1 MKESIHYLLMAD
13 HFLVQKSLLTSI
25 KDSGLTPGQP
35 KILDYL
41 QNHNGCV
48 QKDIARGCHIEPAS
62 ITVILKGMESKGYIE
77 RKMLNGD
84 RRSLY
89 VFITEKGEKYINY
102 LNEKFEIVEN
112 TALKNFDENEKQQF
126 NDLLMRVY
134 ENMINNEKENNKNES

>member
-1 MKESIHYLLMAD
+1 MESIHYLLMSD
-13 HFLVQKSLLTSI
+13 HFLVQKSLITSI
-25 KDSGLTPGQP
+25 KDSELPPGQP

-48 QKDIARGCHIEPAS
+48 QKEIAKGCHIEPAS

-89 VFITEKGEKYINY
+89 VFLTEKGKKYIEY
-102 LNEKFEIVEN
+102 LNEKFDKVEN
-112 TALKNFDENEKQQF
+112 TALKNFSEDEKQQL

-134 ENMINNEKENNKNES
+134 ENMIANEKEEI

>member
-1 MKESIHYLLMAD
+1 MSD
-13 HFLVQKSLLTSI
+13 HFLVQKSLVTSI
-25 KDSGLTPGQP
+25 KDSELTPGQP

-48 QKDIARGCHIEPAS
+48 QKEIAKGCHIEPAS
-62 ITVILKGMESKGYIE
+62 ITVILKGMENKGYIE

-89 VFITEKGEKYINY
+89 VFLTEKGKKYIEY
-102 LNEKFEIVEN
+102 LNEKFDKVEN
-112 TALKNFDENEKQQF
+112 TALKNFSEDEKQQL

-134 ENMINNEKENNKNES
+134 ENMIANENEEI

>member
-1 MKESIHYLLMAD
+1 MESIHYLLMSD
-13 HFLVQKSLLTSI
+13 HFLVQKSLVTSI
-25 KDSGLTPGQP
+25 KDSELTPGQP

-48 QKDIARGCHIEPAS
+48 QKEIAKGCHIEPAS

-89 VFITEKGEKYINY
+89 VFLTEKGKKYIEY
-102 LNEKFEIVEN
+102 LNEKFDKVEN
-112 TALKNFDENEKQQF
+112 TALKNFSEDEKQQL

-134 ENMINNEKENNKNES
+134 ENMIANEKEEI

>member
-1 MKESIHYLLMAD
+1 MESIHYLLMSD

-25 KDSGLTPGQP
+25 KDSELTPGQP

-48 QKDIARGCHIEPAS
+48 QKEIAKGCHIEPAS

-77 RKMLNGD
+77 RKILNGD

-89 VFITEKGEKYINY
+89 VFLTEKGKKYIEY
-102 LNEKFEIVEN
+102 LNEKFDKVEN
-112 TALKNFDENEKQQF
+112 TALKNFTEDEKQQL

-134 ENMINNEKENNKNES
+134 ENMIANEKEEI

>member
-1 MKESIHYLLMAD
+1 MESIHYLLMSD

-25 KDSGLTPGQP
+25 KDSELTPGQP

-48 QKDIARGCHIEPAS
+48 QKEIAKGCHIEPAS

-89 VFITEKGEKYINY
+89 VFLTEKGKKYIEY
-102 LNEKFEIVEN
+102 LNEKFDKVEN
-112 TALKNFDENEKQQF
+112 TALKNFTEDEKQQL

-134 ENMINNEKENNKNES
+134 ENMVANEKEEI

>member
-1 MKESIHYLLMAD
+1 MESIHYLLMSD
-13 HFLVQKSLLTSI
+13 HFLVQKSLVTSI
-25 KDSGLTPGQP
+25 KDSELTPGQP

-48 QKDIARGCHIEPAS
+48 QKEIAKGCHIEPAS

-89 VFITEKGEKYINY
+89 VFLTEKGKKYIEY
-102 LNEKFEIVEN
+102 LNEKFDKVEN
-112 TALKNFDENEKQQF
+112 TALKNFTEDEKQQL

-134 ENMINNEKENNKNES
+134 ENMIANEKEEI

>member
-1 MKESIHYLLMAD
+1 MESIHYLLMSD
-13 HFLVQKSLLTSI
+13 HFLVQKSLITSI
-25 KDSGLTPGQP
+25 KDSELTPGQP

-48 QKDIARGCHIEPAS
+48 QKEIAKGCHIEPAS

-89 VFITEKGEKYINY
+89 VFLTEKGKKYIKY
-102 LNEKFEIVEN
+102 LNEKFDKVEN
-112 TALKNFDENEKQQF
+112 TALKNFSEDEKQQL

-134 ENMINNEKENNKNES
+134 ENMIANEKEEI

>member
-1 MKESIHYLLMAD
+1 MESIHYLLMSD

-25 KDSGLTPGQP
+25 KDSELTPGQP

-48 QKDIARGCHIEPAS
+48 QKEIAKGCHIEPAS
-62 ITVILKGMESKGYIE
+62 ITVILKGMEGKGYIE

-89 VFITEKGEKYINY
+89 VFLTEKGKKYIEY
-102 LNEKFEIVEN
+102 LNEKFDKVEN
-112 TALKNFDENEKQQF
+112 TALKNFSEDEKQQL

-134 ENMINNEKENNKNES
+134 ENMIANEKEEI

>member
-1 MKESIHYLLMAD
+1 MIYIGVYTLPAYVRS
-13 HFLVQKSLLTSI
+13 FFNTKSLITSI
-25 KDSGLTPGQP
+25 KDSELTPGQP

-48 QKDIARGCHIEPAS
+48 QKEIAKGCHIEPAS

-89 VFITEKGEKYINY
+89 VFLTEKGKKYIEY
-102 LNEKFEIVEN
+102 LNEKFDKVEN
-112 TALKNFDENEKQQF
+112 TALKNFSEDEKQQL

-134 ENMINNEKENNKNES
+134 ENMIANEKEEI

>member
-1 MKESIHYLLMAD
+1 MSD
-13 HFLVQKSLLTSI
+13 HFLVQKSLITSI
-25 KDSGLTPGQP
+25 KDSELTPGQP

-48 QKDIARGCHIEPAS
+48 QKEIAKGCHIEPAS

-89 VFITEKGEKYINY
+89 VFLTEKGKKYIEY
-102 LNEKFEIVEN
+102 LNEKFDKVEN
-112 TALKNFDENEKQQF
+112 TALKNFSEDEKQQL

-134 ENMINNEKENNKNES
+134 ENMIANEKEEI

>member
-1 MKESIHYLLMAD
+1 MSD
-13 HFLVQKSLLTSI
+13 HFLVQKSLITSI
-25 KDSGLTPGQP
+25 KDSELTPGQP

-48 QKDIARGCHIEPAS
+48 QKEIAKGCHIEPAS

-89 VFITEKGEKYINY
+89 VFLTEKGKKYIEY
-102 LNEKFEIVEN
+102 LNEKFDKVEN
-112 TALKNFDENEKQQF
+112 TALKNFSEDEKQQL

-134 ENMINNEKENNKNES
+134 ENMIANENEEI

>member
-1 MKESIHYLLMAD
+1 MESIHYLLMSD

-25 KDSGLTPGQP
+25 KNSELTPGQP

-48 QKDIARGCHIEPAS
+48 QKEIAKGCHIEPAS

-89 VFITEKGEKYINY
+89 VFLTEKGKKYIEY
-102 LNEKFEIVEN
+102 LNEKFDKVEN
-112 TALKNFDENEKQQF
+112 TALKNFSEDEKQQL

-134 ENMINNEKENNKNES
+134 ENMIANEKEEI

>member
-1 MKESIHYLLMAD
+1 LESIHYLLMSD

-25 KDSGLTPGQP
+25 KDSELTPGQP

-48 QKDIARGCHIEPAS
+48 QKEIAKGCHIEPAS

-89 VFITEKGEKYINY
+89 VFLTEKGKKYIEY
-102 LNEKFEIVEN
+102 LNEKFDKVEN
-112 TALKNFDENEKQQF
+112 TALKNFSEDEKQQL

-134 ENMINNEKENNKNES
+134 ENMIANEKEEI

>member
-1 MKESIHYLLMAD
+1 MESIHYLLMSD

-25 KDSGLTPGQP
+25 KDSELTPGQP

-48 QKDIARGCHIEPAS
+48 QKEIAKGCHIEPAS

-77 RKMLNGD
+77 RKMLSGD

-89 VFITEKGEKYINY
+89 VFLTEKGKKYIEY
-102 LNEKFEIVEN
+102 LNEKFDKVEN
-112 TALKNFDENEKQQF
+112 TALKNFSEDEKQQL

-134 ENMINNEKENNKNES
+134 ENMIANEKEEI

>member
-1 MKESIHYLLMAD
+1 MESIHYLLMSD

-25 KDSGLTPGQP
+25 KDSELTPGQP

-48 QKDIARGCHIEPAS
+48 QKEIAKGCHIEPAS
-62 ITVILKGMESKGYIE
+62 ITVILKGMEGKGYIE

-89 VFITEKGEKYINY
+89 VFLTEKGKKYIEY
-102 LNEKFEIVEN
+102 LNEKFDKVEN
-112 TALKNFDENEKQQF
+112 TALKNFTEDEKQQL

-134 ENMINNEKENNKNES
+134 ENMIANEKEEI

>member
-1 MKESIHYLLMAD
+1 MESIHYLLMSD

-25 KDSGLTPGQP
+25 KDSELTPGQP

-48 QKDIARGCHIEPAS
+48 QKEIAKGCHIEPAS

-77 RKMLNGD
+77 RKMLNVD
-84 RRSLY
+84 RRSLH
-89 VFITEKGEKYINY
+89 VFLTEKGKKYIEY
-102 LNEKFEIVEN
+102 LNEKFDKVEN
-112 TALKNFDENEKQQF
+112 TALKNFTEDEKQQL

-134 ENMINNEKENNKNES
+134 ENMIANEKEEI

>member
-1 MKESIHYLLMAD
+1 MESIHYLLMSD
-13 HFLVQKSLLTSI
+13 HFLVQKSLITSI
-25 KDSGLTPGQP
+25 KDSELTPGQP

-48 QKDIARGCHIEPAS
+48 QKEIAKGCHIEPAS

-89 VFITEKGEKYINY
+89 VFLTEKGKKYIEY
-102 LNEKFEIVEN
+102 LNEKFDKVEN
-112 TALKNFDENEKQQF
+112 TALKNFSEDEKQQL

-134 ENMINNEKENNKNES
+134 ENMIANKKEEI

>member
-1 MKESIHYLLMAD
+1 MSD
-13 HFLVQKSLLTSI
+13 HFLVQKSLVTSI
-25 KDSGLTPGQP
+25 KDSELTPGQP

-48 QKDIARGCHIEPAS
+48 QKEIAKGCHIEPAS

-89 VFITEKGEKYINY
+89 VFLTEKGKKYIEY
-102 LNEKFEIVEN
+102 LNEKFDKVEN
-112 TALKNFDENEKQQF
+112 TALKNFSEDEKQQL

-134 ENMINNEKENNKNES
+134 ENMIANEKEEI

>member
-1 MKESIHYLLMAD
+1 MESIHYLLMSD
-13 HFLVQKSLLTSI
+13 HFLVQKSLITSI
-25 KDSGLTPGQP
+25 KDSELTPGQP

-48 QKDIARGCHIEPAS
+48 QKEIAKGCHIEPAS

-89 VFITEKGEKYINY
+89 VFLTEKGKKYIEY
-102 LNEKFEIVEN
+102 LNEKFDKVEN
-112 TALKNFDENEKQQF
+112 TALKNFSEDEKRQL

-134 ENMINNEKENNKNES
+134 ENMIANENEEI

>member
-1 MKESIHYLLMAD
+1 LESIHYLLMSD
-13 HFLVQKSLLTSI
+13 HFLVQKSLVTSI
-25 KDSGLTPGQP
+25 KDSELTPGQP

-48 QKDIARGCHIEPAS
+48 QKEIAKGCHIEPAS

-89 VFITEKGEKYINY
+89 VFLTEKGKKYIEY
-102 LNEKFEIVEN
+102 LNEKFDKVEN
-112 TALKNFDENEKQQF
+112 TALKNFSEDEKQQL

-134 ENMINNEKENNKNES
+134 ENMIANEKEEI

>member
-1 MKESIHYLLMAD
+1 MKSIHYLLMSD
-13 HFLVQKSLLTSI
+13 HFLVQKSLVTSI
-25 KDSGLTPGQP
+25 KDSELTPGQP

-48 QKDIARGCHIEPAS
+48 QKEIAKGCHIEPAS

-89 VFITEKGEKYINY
+89 VFLTEKGKKYIEY
-102 LNEKFEIVEN
+102 LNEKFDKVEN
-112 TALKNFDENEKQQF
+112 TALKNFSEDEKQQL

-134 ENMINNEKENNKNES
+134 ENMIANEKEEI

>member
-1 MKESIHYLLMAD
+1 MESIHYLLMSD
-13 HFLVQKSLLTSI
+13 HFLVQKSLITSI
-25 KDSGLTPGQP
+25 KDSELTPGQP

-48 QKDIARGCHIEPAS
+48 QKEIAKGCHIEPAS

-89 VFITEKGEKYINY
+89 VFLTEKGKKYIEY
-102 LNEKFEIVEN
+102 LNEKFDKVEN
-112 TALKNFDENEKQQF
+112 TALKNFSEDEKQQL

-134 ENMINNEKENNKNES
+134 ENMIANENEEI

>member
-1 MKESIHYLLMAD
+1 MESIHYLLMSD
-13 HFLVQKSLLTSI
+13 HFLVQKSLVTSI
-25 KDSGLTPGQP
+25 KDSELTPGQP

-48 QKDIARGCHIEPAS
+48 QKEIAKGCHIEPAS

-89 VFITEKGEKYINY
+89 VFLTEKGKKYIEY
-102 LNEKFEIVEN
+102 LNEKFDKVEN
-112 TALKNFDENEKQQF
+112 TALKNFSEDEKQQL

-134 ENMINNEKENNKNES
+134 ENMIANEKEKI

>member
-1 MKESIHYLLMAD
+1 MESIHYLLMSD

-25 KDSGLTPGQP
+25 KDTELTPGQP

-48 QKDIARGCHIEPAS
+48 QKEIAKGCHIEPAS

-77 RKMLNGD
+77 RKILNGD

-89 VFITEKGEKYINY
+89 VFLTEKGKKYIEY
-102 LNEKFEIVEN
+102 LNEKFDKVEN
-112 TALKNFDENEKQQF
+112 TALKNFTEDEKQQL

-134 ENMINNEKENNKNES
+134 ENMIANEKEEI

>member
-1 MKESIHYLLMAD
+1 LESIHYLLMSD
-13 HFLVQKSLLTSI
+13 HFLVQKSLITSI
-25 KDSGLTPGQP
+25 KDSELTPGQP

-48 QKDIARGCHIEPAS
+48 QKEIAKGCHIEPAS

-89 VFITEKGEKYINY
+89 VFLTEKGKKYIEY
-102 LNEKFEIVEN
+102 LNEKFDKVEN
-112 TALKNFDENEKQQF
+112 TALKNFSEDEKHQL

-134 ENMINNEKENNKNES
+134 ENMIANEKEEI

>member
-1 MKESIHYLLMAD
+1 LESIHYLLMSD
-13 HFLVQKSLLTSI
+13 HFLVQKSLITSI
-25 KDSGLTPGQP
+25 KDSELTPGQP

-48 QKDIARGCHIEPAS
+48 QKEIAKGCHIEPAS

-89 VFITEKGEKYINY
+89 VFLTEKGKKYIEY
-102 LNEKFEIVEN
+102 LNEKFDKVEN
-112 TALKNFDENEKQQF
+112 TALKNFSEDEKQQL

-134 ENMINNEKENNKNES
+134 ENMIANEKEEI

>member
-1 MKESIHYLLMAD
+1 MESIHYLLMSD
-13 HFLVQKSLLTSI
+13 HFLVQKSLITSI
-25 KDSGLTPGQP
+25 KDSELTPGQP

-48 QKDIARGCHIEPAS
+48 QKNIAKGCHIEPAS
-62 ITVILKGMESKGYIE
+62 ITVILKGMETKGYIE

-89 VFITEKGEKYINY
+89 VFLTEKGKKYIEY
-102 LNEKFEIVEN
+102 LNEKFDKVEN
-112 TALKNFDENEKQQF
+112 TALKNFSEDEKQQL

-134 ENMINNEKENNKNES
+134 ENMIANENEEI

>member
-1 MKESIHYLLMAD
+1 MSD

-25 KDSGLTPGQP
+25 KDSELTPGQP

-48 QKDIARGCHIEPAS
+48 QKEIAKGCHIEPAS

-89 VFITEKGEKYINY
+89 VFLTEKGKKYIEY
-102 LNEKFEIVEN
+102 LNEKFDKVEN
-112 TALKNFDENEKQQF
+112 TALKNFSEDEKQQL

-134 ENMINNEKENNKNES
+134 ENMIANEKEEI

>member
-1 MKESIHYLLMAD
+1 MSD
-13 HFLVQKSLLTSI
+13 HFLVQKSLITSI
-25 KDSGLTPGQP
+25 KDSELTPGQP

-48 QKDIARGCHIEPAS
+48 QKEIAKGCHIEPAS

-89 VFITEKGEKYINY
+89 VFLTEKGKKYIEY
-102 LNEKFEIVEN
+102 LNEKFDKVEN
-112 TALKNFDENEKQQF
+112 TALKNFSEDEKQQL

-134 ENMINNEKENNKNES
+134 ENMIANEKEKI

>member
-1 MKESIHYLLMAD
+1 MSD

-25 KDSGLTPGQP
+25 KDSELTPGQP

-48 QKDIARGCHIEPAS
+48 QKEIAKGCHIEPAS
-62 ITVILKGMESKGYIE
+62 ITVILKGMEGKGYIE

-89 VFITEKGEKYINY
+89 VFLTEKGKKYIEY
-102 LNEKFEIVEN
+102 LNEKFDKVEN
-112 TALKNFDENEKQQF
+112 TALKNFSEDEKQQL

-134 ENMINNEKENNKNES
+134 ENMIANEKEEI

>member
-1 MKESIHYLLMAD
+1 MESIHYLLMSD
-13 HFLVQKSLLTSI
+13 HFLVQKSLVTSI
-25 KDSGLTPGQP
+25 KDSELTPGQP

-48 QKDIARGCHIEPAS
+48 QKEIAKGCHIEPAS

-89 VFITEKGEKYINY
+89 DSLTEKGKKYIEY
-102 LNEKFEIVEN
+102 LNEKFDKVEN
-112 TALKNFDENEKQQF
+112 TALKNFSEDEKQQL

-134 ENMINNEKENNKNES
+134 ENMIANEKEEI

>member
-1 MKESIHYLLMAD
+1 MESIHYLLMSD
-13 HFLVQKSLLTSI
+13 HFLVQKSLITSI
-25 KDSGLTPGQP
+25 KDSELTPGQP

-48 QKDIARGCHIEPAS
+48 QKEIAKGCHIEPAS

-89 VFITEKGEKYINY
+89 VFLTEKGKKYIEY
-102 LNEKFEIVEN
+102 LNEKFDKVEN
-112 TALKNFDENEKQQF
+112 TALKNFSEDKKQQL

-134 ENMINNEKENNKNES
+134 ENMIANEKEEI

>member
-1 MKESIHYLLMAD
+1 MESIHYLLMSD

-25 KDSGLTPGQP
+25 KDSELTPGQP

-48 QKDIARGCHIEPAS
+48 QKEIAKGCHIEPAS

-77 RKMLNGD
+77 RKMINGD

-89 VFITEKGEKYINY
+89 VFLTEKGKKYIEY
-102 LNEKFEIVEN
+102 LNEKFDKVEN
-112 TALKNFDENEKQQF
+112 TALKNFSEDEKQQL

-134 ENMINNEKENNKNES
+134 ENMIANEKEEI

>member
-1 MKESIHYLLMAD
+1 MESIHYLLMSD

-25 KDSGLTPGQP
+25 KDSELTPGQP

-48 QKDIARGCHIEPAS
+48 QKEIAKGCHIEPAS

-84 RRSLY
+84 RLSLY
-89 VFITEKGEKYINY
+89 VFLTEKGKKYIEY
-102 LNEKFEIVEN
+102 LNEKFDKVEN
-112 TALKNFDENEKQQF
+112 TALKNFSEDEKQQL

-134 ENMINNEKENNKNES
+134 ENMIANEKEEI

>member
-1 MKESIHYLLMAD
+1 MSD
-13 HFLVQKSLLTSI
+13 HFLVQKSLITSI
-25 KDSGLTPGQP
+25 KNSELTPGQP

-48 QKDIARGCHIEPAS
+48 QKEIAKGCHIEPAS

-89 VFITEKGEKYINY
+89 VFLTEKGKKYIEY
-102 LNEKFEIVEN
+102 LNEKFDKVEN
-112 TALKNFDENEKQQF
+112 TALKNFSEDEKQQL

-134 ENMINNEKENNKNES
+134 ENMIANENEEI

>member
-1 MKESIHYLLMAD
+1 MESIHYLLMSD

-25 KDSGLTPGQP
+25 KDSELTPGQP

-48 QKDIARGCHIEPAS
+48 QKEIAKGCHIEPAS

-77 RKMLNGD
+77 RKMLKGD

-89 VFITEKGEKYINY
+89 VFLTEKGKKYIEY
-102 LNEKFEIVEN
+102 LNEKFDKVEN
-112 TALKNFDENEKQQF
+112 TALKNFSEDEKQQL

-134 ENMINNEKENNKNES
+134 ENMIANEKEEI

>member
-1 MKESIHYLLMAD
+1 MESIHYLSD
-13 HFLVQKSLLTSI
+13 HFLVQKSLVTSI
-25 KDSGLTPGQP
+25 KDSELTPGQP

-48 QKDIARGCHIEPAS
+48 QKEIAKGCHIEPAS

-89 VFITEKGEKYINY
+89 VFLTEKGKKYIEY
-102 LNEKFEIVEN
+102 LNEKFDKVEN
-112 TALKNFDENEKQQF
+112 TALKNFSEDEKQQL

-134 ENMINNEKENNKNES
+134 ENMIANEKE

>member
-1 MKESIHYLLMAD
+1 MESIHYLLMSD

-25 KDSGLTPGQP
+25 KDSELTPGQP

-48 QKDIARGCHIEPAS
+48 QKEIAKGCHIEPAS

-89 VFITEKGEKYINY
+89 VFLTEKGKKYIEY
-102 LNEKFEIVEN
+102 LNEKFDKVEN
-112 TALKNFDENEKQQF
+112 TALKNFSEDENQQL

-134 ENMINNEKENNKNES
+134 ENMIANEKEEI